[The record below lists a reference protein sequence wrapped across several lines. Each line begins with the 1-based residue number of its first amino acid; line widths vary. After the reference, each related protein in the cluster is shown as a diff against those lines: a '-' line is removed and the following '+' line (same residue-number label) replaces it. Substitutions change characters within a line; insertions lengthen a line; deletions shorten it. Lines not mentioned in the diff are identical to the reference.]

1 MTSRGLIVIS
11 ANAMDGIREK
21 MKKLRQ
27 RMLHKQITA
36 RIVEKGQQRWSL
48 TENITNSSITVDYF
62 MSSSMP
68 MKEDLQQNYQ
78 ALQRALSQV
87 GYFRRGTLLKRFM
100 PCGKPG
106 CACQGSPPR
115 LHGPYYQWTRKV
127 DGKTVTVRLT
137 PEQADLLAGWIATGR
152 EMDRIIS
159 EMERLSLLATDR
171 FLKELPP
178 PVRKAPA
185 KRTRARRAPKR

>member
-1 MTSRGLIVIS
+1 M
-11 ANAMDGIREK
+11 
-21 MKKLRQ
+21 
-27 RMLHKQITA
+27 
-36 RIVEKGQQRWSL
+36 
-48 TENITNSSITVDYF
+48 TNSIITVDIS
-62 MSSSMP
+62 MSSSLP
-68 MKEDLQQNYQ
+68 MKEDLPRDYQ

-152 EMDRIIS
+152 EMDKIIS

-185 KRTRARRAPKR
+185 KRTRAQRAPKR

>member
-1 MTSRGLIVIS
+1 
-11 ANAMDGIREK
+11 
-21 MKKLRQ
+21 
-27 RMLHKQITA
+27 
-36 RIVEKGQQRWSL
+36 
-48 TENITNSSITVDYF
+48 
-62 MSSSMP
+62 MSSSLP
-68 MKEDLQQNYQ
+68 MKEDLPQNYQ

-106 CACQGSPPR
+106 CACQASPPR

-127 DGKTVTVRLT
+127 EGKTVTVRLT

-152 EMDRIIS
+152 EMDRIIA

-171 FLKELPP
+171 LLKELPP
-178 PVRKAPA
+178 PARKAPA
-185 KRTRARRAPKR
+185 KHSRAARAPKR